1 ATTVGYTTRILDMKK
16 EAEIMANVP
25 SARLRRRFPKD
36 SLVEVYKGQLK
47 GWVPGT
53 VAADA
58 KEVAPPVGSQHHGK
72 LLAATPREDNATIAE
87 PSNAGSRAL
96 QADTLLSVMP
106 PDASSTAGSQAGS
119 TAGAPEFRSRLTW
132 LEVNVILQQPDAVG
146 AGTPIK

>member
-1 ATTVGYTTRILDMKK
+1 
-16 EAEIMANVP
+16 
-25 SARLRRRFPKD
+25 
-36 SLVEVYKGQLK
+36 VYKGQLK

-146 AGTPIK
+146 AGTPIKVSSQYLRFRDEYLKQGQAADEAMLKRVAL